1 MGARPPLKDTDTSV
15 DMARQ
20 LAPGAVV
27 AGRYR
32 VIATAG
38 IGGMGVVYKARDL
51 ELDEDVA
58 LKVLRPDLG
67 ADPDWIAR
75 FRRELVLAR
84 QVTHRNVV
92 RIHDIGEDQGLR
104 FLTMRYVE
112 GRSLLEVLRAEG
124 SLPVARAERIVRQVA
139 EALQQAHD
147 AGVVHRDLKP
157 ANVLVEADDTAYVT
171 DFGVARSLGREG
183 LTRTGAVVGTPDYL
197 SPEQVAGEAIDGR
210 SDVYALGILFYEIL
224 TGQLPFPG
232 ESQAEILAQ
241 RIGGRARDIRET
253 GIAVPAYVRA
263 AIARCLERS
272 PSRRYQSARDLVAD
286 LDRRAVRT
294 PAIRRQYWLAACV
307 AVLAAAGI
315 WGAQRNR
322 GPAPPGGLPAPSA
335 PPVAALHSVAVLP
348 LNVET
353 ADPDLDWA
361 GTGIPEMLAAGL
373 SESPALR
380 VLDAQRVFH
389 SLRDLKLGR
398 TQDERAL
405 RQLAETLEV
414 DRLVAGSVRKAG
426 STVRID
432 LRLVAV
438 SPSGVME
445 TRHFGDES
453 TGDDGLFRMVDA
465 LGDRLRRDLGA
476 EQAARAAAA
485 LPETTSL
492 AAARAYQEG
501 RDLLARGEYVSAAP
515 ALEKAVAAD
524 PEFAVAL
531 ERLAETYQNL
541 GYEEKALAVAERAAR
556 AAGASEARLGY
567 RIRARVALLR
577 GEPAEAEKS
586 YVELARRF
594 PNDLEALLDLASAQ
608 ASQGDVARA
617 VATLEKASQLDRS
630 DPRVWFL
637 LGKNTILMGNA
648 GRAVKDHLVRALAL
662 HGQLHNEQG
671 QAEVLNAMGVAYHQ
685 LGDYPQAIEKYS
697 AAAAIRQR
705 LGDERGVATS
715 LKNRARMHIS
725 MGNLA
730 AAEPDL
736 KEARRIA
743 EKIGDRAGLADVLN
757 DFGLVHENRG
767 EFGQAL
773 KAYQDALKVRRNM
786 GDERQMAQSYDN
798 VGYIFFVE
806 GEYDNAFVYW
816 KQSLDLRRKLG
827 EKAGIVLSTQNL
839 GFLHTVQGRWGEALK
854 AFAKA
859 LEDSREIDYKNATA
873 VSLGNMGLL
882 QQYEGRYGAALA
894 SFGEALA
901 VLEGLG
907 DKRGLAEF
915 TIKQSAALLELGRL
929 DEARAGLTRA
939 EAWVR
944 ETGNREQSADYH
956 VVLGE
961 WHARQGAGD
970 DARRALARAVEQ
982 ARGSN
987 SRAAYLRARIA
998 QAAVLVAVG
1007 DAAAATLQ
1015 LRPLQREADALG
1027 DVMLRIR
1034 AAEAMTRAQLAR
1046 GHLVE
1051 AEEMARRALTAAS
1064 RHGFEAGLSRL
1075 HALLG
1080 AVLAKRGDASAAAR
1094 EYEETARGIARLR
1107 EGMATDVRA
1116 SFDAIPWVRESAA
1129 RTTARP

>member
-1 MGARPPLKDTDTSV
+1 MDVAR
-15 DMARQ
+15 R
-20 LAPGAVV
+20 LAAGMVV

-92 RIHDIGEDQGLR
+92 RIHDIGEHEGLR

-112 GRSLLEVLRAEG
+112 GRSLLDLLRAEG
-124 SLPVARAERIVRQVA
+124 SLPVDRAERIVRQLA

-197 SPEQVAGEAIDGR
+197 SPEQVAGEAVDGR
-210 SDVYALGILFYEIL
+210 SDVYALGILFYEML

-232 ESQAEILAQ
+232 QSQAEILAQ
-241 RIGGRARDIRET
+241 RLGGRARDIRET

-286 LDRRAVRT
+286 LDRRSVRT
-294 PAIRRQYWLAACV
+294 PVARRRYWVGACLAA
-307 AVLAAAGI
+307 LAAGAI
-315 WGAQRNR
+315 WGAQRYR
-322 GPAPPGGLPAPSA
+322 ATAPAAGSASSPAPTAS
-335 PPVAALHSVAVLP
+335 ALHSVAVLP
-348 LNVET
+348 LTVET
-353 ADPDLDWA
+353 AARDLDWA
-361 GTGIPEMLAAGL
+361 GTGLAEMLAAGL
-373 SESPALR
+373 SESPGLR
-380 VLDAQRVFH
+380 VLDAQRVFRA
-389 SLRDLKLGR
+389 LRDLKLGGSL
-398 TQDERAL
+398 DERDL
-405 RQLAETLEV
+405 RQIAETLEV
-414 DRLVAGSVRKAG
+414 DRLVAG
-426 STVRID
+426 TVRRAGATVRLD

-438 SPSGVME
+438 GPSGVLA
-445 TRHFGDES
+445 TRHLGDES
-453 TGDDGLFRMVDA
+453 AGDDGLFRIVDA
-465 LGDRLRRDLGA
+465 LGERLRGELGA
-476 EQAARAAAA
+476 EHTAQAGPAF
-485 LPETTSL
+485 PETSSL
-492 AAARAYQEG
+492 EAARAYQQG

-515 ALEKAVAAD
+515 ALEKAVASD
-524 PEFAVAL
+524 PEYAVAL

-541 GYEEKALAVAERAAR
+541 GYEEKALVVAERAAR
-556 AAGASEARLGY
+556 VAGASETRLGY

-577 GEPAEAEKS
+577 GEPAGAERIYS
-586 YVELARRF
+586 ELARRF

-608 ASQGDVARA
+608 ARQGDVARA
-617 VATLEKASQLDRS
+617 VATLEKASQVDRS

-648 GRAVKDHLVRALAL
+648 ARAVQDHLVRALAL

-705 LGDERGVATS
+705 LGDERGMATS
-715 LKNRARMHIS
+715 LKNRARMHVS

-736 KEARRIA
+736 EQARRIA

-757 DFGLVHENRG
+757 DFGLLHENRG
-767 EFGQAL
+767 QFAQAL
-773 KAYQDALKVRRNM
+773 RAYQEALKVRRNM
-786 GDERQMAQSYDN
+786 GDERQVAQSYDN

-806 GEYDNAFVYW
+806 GEYDNAYVYW

-839 GFLHTVQGRWGEALK
+839 GFLHTVQGRWSEARK
-854 AFAKA
+854 AFSES
-859 LEDSREIDYKNATA
+859 LEDSRGIDYKNATA

-882 QQYEGRYGAALA
+882 QHYEGRYAAALT
-894 SFGEALA
+894 SFAEALA

-915 TIKQSAALLELGRL
+915 TIKQSAALLEIGRL
-929 DEARAGLTRA
+929 AEARAGLARA

-956 VVLGE
+956 ATLGE
-961 WHARQGAGD
+961 WHARRGEGD
-970 DARRALARAVEQ
+970 EARRALERAVEQ
-982 ARGSN
+982 ARASN

-998 QAAVLVAVG
+998 QASVRVAVG
-1007 DAAAATLQ
+1007 DAAAAVSQ

-1027 DVMLRIR
+1027 DVVLRIR
-1034 AAEAMTRAQLAR
+1034 AGEAMSRAQLAR
-1046 GHLVE
+1046 GHLAA
-1051 AEEMARRALTAAS
+1051 AEETARRALGEAR
-1064 RHGFEAGLSRL
+1064 RHGFEAGLFRL

-1080 AVLAKRGDASAAAR
+1080 AILEKKGDAAAAAR
-1094 EYEETARGIARLR
+1094 EYEETTRGLARLR
-1107 EGMATDVRA
+1107 EGMATDVRL
-1116 SFDAIPWVRESAA
+1116 SFDAVPWVREA
-1129 RTTARP
+1129 TARVAGGR